1 MKTYTITFEA
11 IDRVTLSATIE
22 AETLEEA
29 KYKAL
34 HESTQINVHDE
45 TFDDRWEHREFDEP
59 LKIGNIFV
67 LNPMTIEE
75 DTNDN

>member
-1 MKTYTITFEA
+1 MKTYTITFDA
-11 IDRVTLSATIE
+11 LDHVTLSATIE

-29 KYKAL
+29 KDKAL
-34 HESTQINVHDE
+34 HGCAEIDVYDE

-59 LKIGNIFV
+59 LKIGDIFV

-75 DTNDN
+75 N